1 MITIEAARDYYDEN
15 DAAHSFDHVLR
26 VWRLAERIGRAEG
39 ADMEVL
45 QAAALLH
52 DVGRGEQ
59 SRSGRCHAEVGAEL
73 ARSILAGLPVDRVE
87 AVARAIAEHR
97 FRGSAIPSTLEARVL
112 YDADKLDA
120 IGAIGVAR
128 AYAVAGERRQHLWA
142 EVDPS
147 YAQRAPSEGK
157 DDLEDAGHT
166 PVHEYLFKLS
176 KLAARMC
183 TVTGQR
189 LARQRHVYMVGF
201 FERLAR
207 EVAGEA

>member
-1 MITIEAARDYYDEN
+1 MITVEAARAYYDEN
-15 DAAHSFDHVLR
+15 DAAHSFEHVLR
-26 VWRLAERIGRAEG
+26 VWHLAERIGQAEG

-73 ARSILAGLPVDRVE
+73 ARVILVGRPPDRIE

-97 FRGSAIPSTLEARVL
+97 FRGNAIPSTLEARVL

-120 IGAIGVAR
+120 LGAIGVAR
-128 AYAVAGERRQHLWA
+128 AYAIAGERRQRLWA
-142 EVDPS
+142 EVEPS
-147 YAQRAPSEGK
+147 YAQRPPAEGK
-157 DDLEDAGHT
+157 DDLEDAEHT

-183 TVTGQR
+183 TATGRR
-189 LARQRHVYMVGF
+189 LAQQRHAYMAEF
-201 FERLAR
+201 FERLAQ
-207 EVAGEA
+207 EVAGEV